1 MEDDPNNPNIII
13 TVHGVGYDFAPDLEQ
28 MIGECLVL
36 MQWAAPTTGIAM
48 CQIAGAVDAWLESV
62 HG

>member
-28 MIGECLVL
+28 LMGECLVL

-48 CQIAGAVDAWLESV
+48 CQIAEKTA
-62 HG
+62 